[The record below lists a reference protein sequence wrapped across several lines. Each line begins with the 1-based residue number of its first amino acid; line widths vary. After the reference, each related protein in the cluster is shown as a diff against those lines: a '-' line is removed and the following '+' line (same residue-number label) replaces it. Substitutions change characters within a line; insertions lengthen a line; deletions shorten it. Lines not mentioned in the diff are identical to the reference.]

1 MISSA
6 NILTRTYSPDNVEQL
21 QRQGFSP
28 VMARLLA
35 GRDIPSAE
43 QLGGELS
50 DLIPPDQL
58 LGIQQM
64 ARLLADAIQQQQK
77 ILIIGD
83 YDCDGATATALGL
96 KALRRMGAVVD
107 FLVPNRFEYGY
118 GLSPEIVQLAKQS
131 DPHWIITVDNGIA
144 SVAGVETANA
154 LGIQVLITD
163 HHLPGQHTPAAA
175 AIVNPNQRGCP
186 FASKHLAG
194 VGVIFYVMLALRAE
208 LRQRAVLDAESQPR
222 LDDLLDL
229 VALGTVADLVK
240 LDRNNRI
247 LVQHGLKRIRAGQA
261 CAGIRAL
268 FQIAGRDMSHATA
281 QDLGFSIGPRINAAG
296 RLDDIALGIECLTAE
311 HLSYALPLAQQLNQI
326 NLQRREIE
334 QEIKFSAQSLLD
346 ETPIDQRYTV
356 CLLDESWHH
365 GVIGVVASRL
375 KDSLHRP
382 VIVFAPDE
390 QDLLRGSG
398 RSIAN
403 LHLRDAL
410 DAVSKLDP
418 NVMVKFGG
426 HAMAAGLSI
435 YPAQY
440 QRFCDLFEQVVAQ
453 LLTPADLQKQLA
465 IDGSLDAS
473 DLQWPLAEQIE
484 QQIWGQGFPAPL
496 FCDTFAVVSQRVLSD
511 KHLKLQLRRCE
522 SDLAGDT
529 VAANGVVE
537 GSVIEA
543 IFFQQQDLLPERVRL
558 VYQLQTNRFRQA
570 QNVQLNI
577 LHVLE
582 TALE

>member
-1 MISSA
+1 MQIITRDYSSDA
-6 NILTRTYSPDNVEQL
+6 CQAL
-21 QRQGFSP
+21 QQQGFSP

-35 GRDIPSAE
+35 GREIASAD

-50 DLIPPDQL
+50 DLLAPDQL
-58 LGIQQM
+58 LGIQPM

-96 KALRRMGAVVD
+96 KALKRMGALVD

-118 GLSPEIVQLAKQS
+118 GLSPEIVQLAKQRNP
-131 DPHWIITVDNGIA
+131 DWIITVDNGIA

-154 LGIQVLITD
+154 LGIKVLITD
-163 HHLPGQHTPAAA
+163 HHLPGEHTPAAA
-175 AIVNPNQRGCP
+175 AIVNPNQRGCH

-208 LRQRAVLDAESQPR
+208 LRQRDLFDAETQPR

-268 FQIAGRDMSHATA
+268 FQIAGRDISHATA

-296 RLDDIALGIECLTAE
+296 RLDDIALGIECLSAE

-334 QEIKFSAQSLLD
+334 QEIKFSAQTLLD
-346 ETPIDQRYTV
+346 ESQIAQRYSV

-418 NVMVKFGG
+418 DVMVKFGG
-426 HAMAAGLSI
+426 HAMAAGLTI

-453 LLTPADLQKQLA
+453 LLSPADLQKQLA
-465 IDGSLDAS
+465 IDGSLQAEE
-473 DLQWPLAEQIE
+473 LQWALAEQIE

-496 FCDTFAVVSQRVLSD
+496 FCDTFAVLNQRLLSD
-511 KHLKLQLRRCE
+511 KHLKLQVQRL
-522 SDLAGDT
+522 DDGLAGNT
-529 VAANGVVE
+529 GAAAGAVL
-537 GSVIEA
+537 EA
-543 IFFQQQDLLPERVRL
+543 IYFQQQDLLPERVKL

-577 LHVLE
+577 VH
-582 TALE
+582 ALDALSE